1 VARVDDE
8 HAAIHA
14 LGTQM
19 VATHILQEPPVVKQ
33 GIDTAE
39 VTFQDPWHKFP
50 KVSTLIHLSCEDPK
64 ESTFENLC
72 TSEDFL
78 SLAIVALHVKHEAS
92 IQTEHVYI
100 VRILR

>member
-1 VARVDDE
+1 MARVDDE

-14 LGTQM
+14 LGTHI
-19 VATHILQEPPVVKQ
+19 VATHLLQEPPVVKQ

-50 KVSTLIHLSCEDPK
+50 KVSALIHLLCKDPK
-64 ESTFENLC
+64 ESTCENLC
-72 TSEDFL
+72 TSEYFL
-78 SLAIVALHVKHEAS
+78 SLVIVALHVKHEAS
-92 IQTEHVYI
+92 IETEHVYI